1 MTNVPW
7 IDWYQSLAKPSWTP
21 APRTIGLIWQI
32 LYPVI
37 IATFGYVFVQAARGR
52 LPPLVARHKETLE
65 ELVVYRQEYGDR
77 SLWVRPAAMFAET
90 IDVDGQTVPRFT
102 FLGRD

>member
-1 MTNVPW
+1 MTDVPW

-37 IATFGYVFVQAARGR
+37 IATFGYVFVQAGRGR
-52 LPPLVARHKETLE
+52 LPLL
-65 ELVVYRQEYGDR
+65 L
-77 SLWVRPAAMFAET
+77 
-90 IDVDGQTVPRFT
+90 
-102 FLGRD
+102 